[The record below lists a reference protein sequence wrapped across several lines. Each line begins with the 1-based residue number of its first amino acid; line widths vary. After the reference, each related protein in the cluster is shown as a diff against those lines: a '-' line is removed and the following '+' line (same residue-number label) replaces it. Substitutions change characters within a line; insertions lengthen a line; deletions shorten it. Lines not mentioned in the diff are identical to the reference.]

1 MNIFQKAKKNQKG
14 FTLVE
19 LMVVVVIIGILVAIA
34 IPVYNRSQES
44 ARENADAA
52 NVRIIEGA
60 VAVYIAEKGEEPTI
74 EDLVSGGYLKEK
86 PKSPYDDN
94 KVYKIT
100 FDEEGKYKVTLE
112 EEGSG
117 EGNSD

>member
-44 ARENADAA
+44 ARKNADAA

-60 VAVYIAEKGEEPTI
+60 VAVYIAEKGGQPKIDDLLEE
-74 EDLVSGGYLKEK
+74 GYLKEK

-100 FDEEGKYKVTLE
+100 FNDGKYEVTLE
-112 EEGSG
+112 EEGSD
-117 EGNSD
+117 EGNEE

>member
-34 IPVYNRSQES
+34 IPMYNITL
-44 ARENADAA
+44 ENAKEKQT
-52 NVRIIEGA
+52 RLILGLLRSSCCI
-60 VAVYIAEKGEEPTI
+60 YTEKGGQPTI
-74 EDLVSGGYLKEK
+74 DPSREGYLREE

-94 KVYKIT
+94 KGYIIV
-100 FDEEGKYKVTLE
+100 
-112 EEGSG
+112 
-117 EGNSD
+117 